1 MLYRNFLLLMTGL
14 LLVVTVAAAAD
25 SGATMT
31 PPERIQ
37 LDVYVSETCPHCA
50 EAKRYLQTII
60 AAYPAVDIRYRS
72 MERDPGA
79 ATELQQ
85 LSLQAGTW
93 PPGVPTFVS
102 DGQVL
107 VGFGPDTPLQ
117 LQRLLAGESL
127 ASDQVP
133 RQVDAGVLGTLS
145 VERLG
150 LPLFTLALGLLD
162 GFNPCA
168 MWVLLFLLS
177 MLIRL
182 RDRGRMAWIAG
193 TFVLVSAL
201 VYYAFMA
208 AWLNLFRAIGLNDLV
223 RIGLALLA
231 LLIGLVNVKDF
242 IAFGKGIS
250 FSIPDR
256 VKPTLYARMRSVLH
270 AQSIVWSLIGVAML
284 ALVVNFVEILCTA
297 GLPAIYTAVLTQQ
310 GLAGSE
316 YYAYLGLYILAYM
329 ADDSLM
335 VATAVIALNS
345 QKLTEASGRR
355 LKLLSGLIMLC
366 LGLVMLLKPELLL

>member
-14 LLVVTVAAAAD
+14 LLAVTAVAAD

-31 PPERIQ
+31 PSERIQ

-60 AAYPAVDIRYRS
+60 AAHPAVDIRYRS

-79 ATELQQ
+79 AMELQQ
-85 LSLQAGTW
+85 LSLQAGIW

-117 LQRLLAGESL
+117 LQRLLAGGSL

-168 MWVLLFLLS
+168 IWVLLFLLS

-182 RDRGRMAWIAG
+182 RDRSRMVWIAG
-193 TFVLVSAL
+193 TFVLISGL

-208 AWLNLFRAIGLNDLV
+208 AWLNLFMAIGLNDLV
-223 RIGLALLA
+223 RVGLALLA

-242 IAFGKGIS
+242 VAFGKGIS
-250 FSIPDR
+250 FSIPDSA
-256 VKPTLYARMRSVLH
+256 KPKLYARMRAVLH
-270 AQSIVWSLIGVAML
+270 TRSLFWSLIGVAML
-284 ALVVNFVEILCTA
+284 AVVVNFVEALCTA

-310 GLAGSE
+310 GLSTSE
-316 YYAYLGLYILAYM
+316 YYGYLGLYILAYM

-335 VATAVIALNS
+335 VAIAVIALNS
-345 QKLTEASGRR
+345 QKLTEKSGRM